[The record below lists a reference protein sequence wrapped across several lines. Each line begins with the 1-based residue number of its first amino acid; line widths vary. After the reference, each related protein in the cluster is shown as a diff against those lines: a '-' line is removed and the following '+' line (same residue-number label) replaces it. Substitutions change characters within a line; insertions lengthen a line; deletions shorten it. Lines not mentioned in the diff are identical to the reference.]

1 MKESIVLKPYKKKI
15 ILFDTASIV
24 DRNGSTV
31 NILQPKIDNLD
42 FWYSF
47 LWKREYLIGLRPHTS
62 TPGVSPLSSSINR
75 PVGQ

>member
-24 DRNGSTV
+24 DRNGSAV

-47 LWKREYLIGLRPHTS
+47 CGN
-62 TPGVSPLSSSINR
+62 VSI
-75 PVGQ
+75 

>member
-47 LWKREYLIGLRPHTS
+47 LWKREYLNYTS
-62 TPGVSPLSSSINR
+62 TPGVSPLSSSISR

>member
-31 NILQPKIDNLD
+31 NILQPKIDNLEK
-42 FWYSF
+42 
-47 LWKREYLIGLRPHTS
+47 LEAQKEPKRL
-62 TPGVSPLSSSINR
+62 
-75 PVGQ
+75 